1 MPRIAKIAVSL
12 GTLAAF
18 SALTGCVTYP
28 TGPSLPAMM
37 GSTRNPDQFRA
48 DDAACR
54 STAEAAIGGTPQ
66 QRANDSA
73 VQSAAVG
80 TLIGAALG
88 AAVGGGDGAAVGAAG
103 GLAMG
108 SAIGADN
115 ANRSGYYAQRGYD
128 AAYYQCMYSRGHQV
142 PDWAVQRR
150 GMVEAPAYAAPAPA
164 NTGVPPDYVPLRRSY
179 PPPPPPE

>member
-1 MPRIAKIAVSL
+1 MKRIA
-12 GTLAAF
+12 TLALPLVTLAML
-18 SALTGCVTYP
+18 AGCVTYP
-28 TGPSLPAMM
+28 TGPSLPALM

-54 STAEAAIGGTPQ
+54 GTAEAAIGGTPQ

-88 AAVGGGDGAAVGAAG
+88 AAVGGGDGAAVGAVG

-108 SAIGADN
+108 SAVGADN

-150 GMVEAPAYAAPAPA
+150 GMVEAPAYTAPVPA
-164 NTGVPPDYVPLRRSY
+164 NNGVPPDYAPPRRSY